1 MCLRSSRREMTLS
14 TVPSTTPSAMRTSSS
29 NFSASTTVADVLNAA
44 SKPVPSKAATRAS
57 FSLLIANAFDSNGRK
72 LSQTVRM
79 KNEMNMPAL
88 QTKGAL
94 QSNICGE
101 KTITCCKLSQD
112 QSETPKPI
120 TLAVNDQDI

>member
-1 MCLRSSRREMTLS
+1 
-14 TVPSTTPSAMRTSSS
+14 
-29 NFSASTTVADVLNAA
+29 
-44 SKPVPSKAATRAS
+44 
-57 FSLLIANAFDSNGRK
+57 
-72 LSQTVRM
+72 M

-88 QTKGAL
+88 PTKGAL

-120 TLAVNDQDI
+120 TLAVNDQDITTAVLPQRRTHYL